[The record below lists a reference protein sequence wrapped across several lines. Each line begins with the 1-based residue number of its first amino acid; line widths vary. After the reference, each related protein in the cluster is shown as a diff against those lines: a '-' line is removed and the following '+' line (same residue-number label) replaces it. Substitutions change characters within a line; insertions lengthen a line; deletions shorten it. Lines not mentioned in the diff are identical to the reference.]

1 MQERLTE
8 SEAKVNSFESFLN
21 YSNPLGQAY
30 SLKPGRSL
38 IFMDIN
44 YDGLNCQNE
53 LRDYHRTLEPFN
65 YSPVPFLD
73 FGKRQFVTITKLA
86 NGDLY
91 EGQWN
96 QDGKRDGFGYALI
109 EAGTAIY
116 EGYW

>member
-1 MQERLTE
+1 MQERLKE

-44 YDGLNCQNE
+44 YDGLNCQKE
-53 LRDYHRTLEPFN
+53 LKDYHRTLEPFN

-73 FGKRQFVTITKLA
+73 FGKR
-86 NGDLY
+86 
-91 EGQWN
+91 
-96 QDGKRDGFGYALI
+96 
-109 EAGTAIY
+109 
-116 EGYW
+116 